1 MQQHYRLNAVTQT
14 IPPPISKFRPTSES
28 TPQWWRDPWAIASVI
43 VAIILTAIVIWP
55 ILNAARAALDLDW
68 RPSGDWALLTMRV
81 EDVGRDTPIVGPY
94 SRFGWNHPGP
104 LMYWLL
110 AVPYHLFGERPEA
123 ILAAA
128 ATLNALTVAA
138 LSAVAWRRGRLPLV
152 ALTMTATVILIHALG
167 PAMIRDPWNPFL
179 TLLPLALTVFL
190 FWSVVEGDFWMWPPL
205 AFLASF
211 ELQSHIG
218 YLPMLAMLGVSVVV
232 ITWRRKS
239 FNTLLPASTKQR
251 FWVLGISIAVVIGCW
266 LPVLLDQVVGTG
278 NLGAITHY
286 FFSNGDSPA
295 GFGTAFHVAADQLR
309 LPSAPW
315 LGRSELTGL
324 DGALLGSELTALIVP
339 VLPMAGSLWLAVR
352 MRVLA
357 ALRLQ
362 LVVIATAL
370 GGLIATARVT
380 GPLFDWVIRWWW
392 VIASLWWL
400 SIVWVLWSV
409 LYERITTQSLQ
420 RIATG
425 VLAVGAAIVTL
436 AATGPITS
444 AIPATPPPS
453 PSTGVVLDGFLQQ
466 TLDALQ
472 GSGPLLVVTT
482 GSVRG
487 DYGDAL
493 RLQLERAGI
502 QVVAESNMISHL
514 GPQRSESNRTPVGTL
529 WVVSADQITQFK
541 ADPSMTYLGGWDP
554 LTQDQRIQFFV
565 DQSLLQD
572 QLIAAGRVNLAE
584 GLTNGSGGVDT
595 EAKGLDGVDSA
606 LLDRVESLRR
616 KGDPV
621 AVFLRPARTFSGTAK
636 SD

>member
-1 MQQHYRLNAVTQT
+1 MAVTQT
-14 IPPPISKFRPTSES
+14 IHPPNSDFRTTSES
-28 TPQWWRDPWAIASVI
+28 AAQWWRDPWAIASVI
-43 VAIILTAIVIWP
+43 VASILTAIVIWP
-55 ILNAARAALDLDW
+55 LLDAGRAALELVW
-68 RPSGDWALLTMRV
+68 RPSGDWAVLTMRV
-81 EDVGRDTPIVGPY
+81 EDVGRHTPLVGPY

-110 AVPYHLFGERPEA
+110 AFPYHLFGDRPEA
-123 ILAAA
+123 LLAAA

-152 ALTMTATVILIHALG
+152 ALTMAATAILIHAMG
-167 PAMIRDPWNPFL
+167 PAMIRDPWNPFI

-190 FWSVVEGDFWMWPPL
+190 VWSVIEGDFWMWPPL
-205 AFLASF
+205 AFLVSF

-218 YLPMLAMLGVSVVV
+218 YLPMLAMLGVSVFA
-232 ITWRRKS
+232 IAWRRKS
-239 FNTLLPASTKQR
+239 FNTLLPTSTKQR
-251 FWVLGISIAVVIGCW
+251 WWVLGLSSAVVIGCW
-266 LPVLLDQVVGTG
+266 LPVLLDQVAGTG
-278 NLGAITHY
+278 NLGAIAHY
-286 FFSNGDSPA
+286 FLTNGDSPA

-309 LPSAPW
+309 FPSAPW
-315 LGRSELTGL
+315 LGRSELAGL
-324 DGALLGSELTALIVP
+324 DGALLGSGLAALVVP
-339 VLPMAGSLWLAVR
+339 ILSMAGSLWLAVR

-380 GPLFDWVIRWWW
+380 GPLFDWVVRWWW
-392 VIASLWWL
+392 VIACLWWL

-409 LYERITTQSLQ
+409 LCKRITTQSMQ

-425 VLAVGAAIVTL
+425 LLAVVATVVTL
-436 AATGPITS
+436 AATGPIISATS
-444 AIPATPPPS
+444 STPPPS
-453 PSTGVVLDGFLQQ
+453 PSTGIVLDGFLQQ

-472 GSGPLLVVTT
+472 GSGPLLIVTT

-514 GPQRSESNRTPVGTL
+514 GPQRSESNRAPVGTL
-529 WVVSADQITQFK
+529 WIVSADQITQFK
-541 ADPSMTYLGGWDP
+541 ADPSMKFLGGWDP
-554 LTQDQRIQFFV
+554 LTQDERNQFFI

-572 QLIAAGRVNLAE
+572 QLIAAGRVDLAE
-584 GLTNGSGGVDT
+584 ALTNGSGGVDT
-595 EAKGLDGVDSA
+595 EAKALDGVDPT
-606 LLDRVESLRR
+606 LVDRVEALRR

-621 AVFLRPARTFSGTAK
+621 AVFLGPARTS
-636 SD
+636 

>member
-1 MQQHYRLNAVTQT
+1 MTQT
-14 IPPPISKFRPTSES
+14 IHPPNSDFRTTSES
-28 TPQWWRDPWAIASVI
+28 AAQWWRDPWAIASII
-43 VAIILTAIVIWP
+43 VAAILTAIVIWP
-55 ILNAARAALDLDW
+55 LLDAGRAALELVW
-68 RPSGDWALLTMRV
+68 RPSGDWAVLTMRV
-81 EDVGRDTPIVGPY
+81 EDVGRHTPLVGPY

-110 AVPYHLFGERPEA
+110 AFPYHLFGDRPEA
-123 ILAAA
+123 LLAAA

-152 ALTMTATVILIHALG
+152 ALTMTATAILVHAMG
-167 PAMIRDPWNPFL
+167 PAMIRDPWNPFI

-190 FWSVVEGDFWMWPPL
+190 VWSVIEGDFWMWPPL
-205 AFLASF
+205 AFLVSF

-218 YLPMLAMLGVSVVV
+218 YLPMLAMLGVSVFA
-232 ITWRRKS
+232 IAWRRKS
-239 FNTLLPASTKQR
+239 FNTLLPTSTKQR
-251 FWVLGISIAVVIGCW
+251 WWVLGLSSAVVIGCW
-266 LPVLLDQVVGTG
+266 LPVLLDQVAGTG
-278 NLGAITHY
+278 NLGAIAHY
-286 FFSNGDSPA
+286 FLTNGDSPA

-309 LPSAPW
+309 FPSAPW
-315 LGRSELTGL
+315 LGRSELAGL
-324 DGALLGSELTALIVP
+324 DGALLGSGLAALVVP
-339 VLPMAGSLWLAVR
+339 ILSMAGSLWLAVR

-380 GPLFDWVIRWWW
+380 GPLFDWVVRWWW
-392 VIASLWWL
+392 VIACLWWL

-409 LYERITTQSLQ
+409 LCKRITTQSMQ

-425 VLAVGAAIVTL
+425 LLAVVATVVTL
-436 AATGPITS
+436 AATGPIISATS
-444 AIPATPPPS
+444 STPPPS
-453 PSTGVVLDGFLQQ
+453 PSTGIVLDGFLQQ

-472 GSGPLLVVTT
+472 GSGPLLIVTT

-514 GPQRSESNRTPVGTL
+514 GPQRSESNRAPVGTL
-529 WVVSADQITQFK
+529 WIVSADQITQFK
-541 ADPSMTYLGGWDP
+541 ADPSMKFLGGWDP
-554 LTQDQRIQFFV
+554 LTQDERNQFFI

-572 QLIAAGRVNLAE
+572 QLIAAGRVDLAE
-584 GLTNGSGGVDT
+584 ALTNGSGGVDT
-595 EAKGLDGVDSA
+595 EAKTLDGVDPT
-606 LLDRVESLRR
+606 LVDRVEALRR

-621 AVFLRPARTFSGTAK
+621 AVFLGPARTS
-636 SD
+636 

>member
-1 MQQHYRLNAVTQT
+1 MTQT
-14 IPPPISKFRPTSES
+14 IPQPISEFRTTSLS
-28 TPQWWRDPWAIASVI
+28 TPRWWRDPWAISSVI
-43 VAIILTAIVIWP
+43 VAVVLTALVIWP
-55 ILNAARAALDLDW
+55 ILDAGRAALDFVW
-68 RPSGDWALLTMRV
+68 RPSGDWAVLTMRV
-81 EDVGRDTPIVGPY
+81 EDVGQDTPLVGPY

-110 AVPYHLFGERPEA
+110 AFPYHLFGDKPEA

-138 LSAVAWRRGRLPLV
+138 LSAVAWRRGRLPMV
-152 ALTMTATVILIHALG
+152 ALTMTATATLIHAMG
-167 PAMIRDPWNPFL
+167 AATIRDPWNPFI

-190 FWSVVEGDFWMWPPL
+190 VWSVIEGDFWMWPPL
-205 AFLASF
+205 AFLVSF

-218 YLPMLAMLGVSVVV
+218 YLPMLAMLGVSVVA

-239 FNTLLPASTKQR
+239 FDTLLPASTKQR

-295 GFGTAFHVAADQLR
+295 GFGTALHVAADQLR

-315 LGRSELTGL
+315 LGRAELAGL
-324 DGALLGSELTALIVP
+324 DGALLGSGLAALAVP
-339 VLPMAGSLWLAVR
+339 ILSMAGSLWLAVR
-352 MRVLA
+352 MRVLT
-357 ALRLQ
+357 ALRFQ
-362 LVVIATAL
+362 FVVIATAL

-380 GPLFDWVIRWWW
+380 GPLFDWVVRWWW

-409 LYERITTQSLQ
+409 LYQRIQTQSMQ

-436 AATGPITS
+436 AATGPVISATS
-444 AIPATPPPS
+444 STPPPS
-453 PSTGVVLDGFLQQ
+453 PSTGVVVNGFLQQ

-472 GSGPLLVVTT
+472 GSGPLLVVST

-493 RLQLERAGI
+493 RLQLERTGI
-502 QVVAESNMISHL
+502 KVVAEPNMISHL
-514 GPQRSESNRTPVGTL
+514 GPERSESNRTPVGTL
-529 WVVSADQITQFK
+529 WIVSADQITQFK
-541 ADPSMTYLGGWDP
+541 ADPSMTFLGGWDP
-554 LTQDQRIQFFV
+554 LTQDQRAEFFI

-572 QLIAAGRVNLAE
+572 QLIAAGRVDLAE
-584 GLTNGSGGVDT
+584 ALTNGSGGVDT
-595 EAKGLDGVDSA
+595 EAKGLNGVDPV
-606 LLDRVESLRR
+606 LLDRVEALRR

-621 AVFLRPARTFSGTAK
+621 AVFLGPARS
-636 SD
+636 S

>member
-1 MQQHYRLNAVTQT
+1 V
-14 IPPPISKFRPTSES
+14 S
-28 TPQWWRDPWAIASVI
+28 TPRWWRDPWAIASII
-43 VAIILTAIVIWP
+43 VAAVLTAIVIWP
-55 ILNAARAALDLDW
+55 LLDAGRAALELVW
-68 RPSGDWALLTMRV
+68 RPSGDWAVLTMRV
-81 EDVGRDTPIVGPY
+81 EDVGRDTPLVGPY

-110 AVPYHLFGERPEA
+110 AIPYHLFGDRPEA
-123 ILAAA
+123 VLAAA

-138 LSAVAWRRGRLPLV
+138 LSAVAWRRGRLPFV
-152 ALTMTATVILIHALG
+152 ALSMIATAILFHAMG
-167 PAMIRDPWNPFL
+167 PAMIRDPWNPFI

-190 FWSVVEGDFWMWPPL
+190 VWSVIEGDFWMWPPL
-205 AFLASF
+205 VFLVSF

-218 YLPMLAMLGVSVVV
+218 YLPMLAMLGIS
-232 ITWRRKS
+232 IFAIAWRSKS
-239 FNTLLPASTKQR
+239 MGALLPTSTKQR
-251 FWVLGISIAVVIGCW
+251 FWVLGISFAVLLVCW

-278 NLGAITHY
+278 NLGAIAHY
-286 FFSNGDSPA
+286 FLSPGDSPA

-309 LPSAPW
+309 FPSAPW
-315 LGRSELTGL
+315 LGRRELAGL
-324 DGALLGSELTALIVP
+324 DGALLGSGPAALIFP
-339 VLPMAGSLWLAVR
+339 VLAMAGSLWFAVR

-357 ALRLQ
+357 ALRFQ
-362 LVVIATAL
+362 LVVIGTAL

-380 GPLFDWVIRWWW
+380 GPLFDWVVRWWW

-400 SIVWVLWSV
+400 SIVWVLWSA
-409 LYERITTQSLQ
+409 LSDRITTQPMQ

-425 VLAVGAAIVTL
+425 ILAAGAAIVTL
-436 AATGPITS
+436 TATGPVISSTS
-444 AIPATPPPS
+444 STPPPS

-466 TLDALQ
+466 TLDALH

-502 QVVAESNMISHL
+502 EVVTEQNMISHL

-541 ADPSMTYLGGWDP
+541 ADPSMKFLGGWDP
-554 LTQDQRIQFFV
+554 LTQDQRGQFFT

-572 QLIAAGRVNLAE
+572 QLIAAGRVDLAE
-584 GLTNGSGGVDT
+584 ALANGSGGVDT
-595 EAKGLDGVDSA
+595 GAKGLDGVDPT
-606 LLDRVESLRR
+606 LVDHVEALRR

-621 AVFLRPARTFSGTAK
+621 AVFLGPARS
-636 SD
+636 S

>member
-1 MQQHYRLNAVTQT
+1 MTQT
-14 IPPPISKFRPTSES
+14 ILPPNSDFRTTSES
-28 TPQWWRDPWAIASVI
+28 ATQWWRDPWAIASVI
-43 VAIILTAIVIWP
+43 VAAILTAIVIWP
-55 ILNAARAALDLDW
+55 LLDAGRAALELVW
-68 RPSGDWALLTMRV
+68 RPSGDWAVLTLRV
-81 EDVGRDTPIVGPY
+81 EDVGRHTPLVGPY

-110 AVPYHLFGERPEA
+110 AFPYHLFGDKPEA
-123 ILAAA
+123 LLAAA

-138 LSAVAWRRGRLPLV
+138 LSTVAWRRGRLPLV
-152 ALTMTATVILIHALG
+152 ALTMTATAILIHAMG
-167 PAMIRDPWNPFL
+167 PAMIRDPWNPFI
-179 TLLPLALTVFL
+179 TLLPLALTVYL
-190 FWSVVEGDFWMWPPL
+190 VWSVIEGDFWMWPPL
-205 AFLASF
+205 AFLVSF

-218 YLPMLAMLGVSVVV
+218 YLPMLAMLGVSVFA
-232 ITWRRKS
+232 IAWRRKS
-239 FNTLLPASTKQR
+239 FNTLLPTSAKQR
-251 FWVLGISIAVVIGCW
+251 WWVLGLSSAVVIGCW
-266 LPVLLDQVVGTG
+266 LPVLLDQVAGTG
-278 NLGAITHY
+278 NLGAIAHY
-286 FFSNGDSPA
+286 FLTNGDSPA

-309 LPSAPW
+309 FPSAPW
-315 LGRSELTGL
+315 LGRSELAGL
-324 DGALLGSELTALIVP
+324 DGALLGSGLAALVVP
-339 VLPMAGSLWLAVR
+339 ILSMTGSLWLAVR

-380 GPLFDWVIRWWW
+380 GPLFDWVVRWWW
-392 VIASLWWL
+392 VIACLWWL
-400 SIVWVLWSV
+400 SIIWVLWSV
-409 LYERITTQSLQ
+409 LYERITTQSMQ

-425 VLAVGAAIVTL
+425 LLAVIATVVTL

-444 AIPATPPPS
+444 ATSSTPPPS
-453 PSTGVVLDGFLQQ
+453 PSTGIVLDGFLQQ

-529 WVVSADQITQFK
+529 WIVSADQITQFK
-541 ADPSMTYLGGWDP
+541 ADPSMKFLGGWDP
-554 LTQDQRIQFFV
+554 LTQDERNQFFI

-572 QLIAAGRVNLAE
+572 QLIAAGRVDLAE
-584 GLTNGSGGVDT
+584 ALTNGSGGVDT
-595 EAKGLDGVDSA
+595 EAKTLDGVDPT
-606 LLDRVESLRR
+606 LVDRVEALRR

-621 AVFLRPARTFSGTAK
+621 AVFLGPARTS
-636 SD
+636 

>member
-1 MQQHYRLNAVTQT
+1 
-14 IPPPISKFRPTSES
+14 
-28 TPQWWRDPWAIASVI
+28 
-43 VAIILTAIVIWP
+43 
-55 ILNAARAALDLDW
+55 
-68 RPSGDWALLTMRV
+68 MRV
-81 EDVGRDTPIVGPY
+81 EDVGRHTPLVGPY

-110 AVPYHLFGERPEA
+110 AFPYHLFGDKPEA
-123 ILAAA
+123 LLAAA

-152 ALTMTATVILIHALG
+152 ALTMTATAILIHAMG
-167 PAMIRDPWNPFL
+167 PAMIRDPWNPFI
-179 TLLPLALTVFL
+179 TLLPLALTVYL
-190 FWSVVEGDFWMWPPL
+190 VWSVIEGDFWMWPPL
-205 AFLASF
+205 AFLVSF

-218 YLPMLAMLGVSVVV
+218 YLPMLAMLGVSVFA
-232 ITWRRKS
+232 IAWRRKS
-239 FNTLLPASTKQR
+239 FNTLLPTSAKQR
-251 FWVLGISIAVVIGCW
+251 WWVLGLSSAVVIGCW
-266 LPVLLDQVVGTG
+266 LPVLLDQVAGTG
-278 NLGAITHY
+278 NLGAIAHY
-286 FFSNGDSPA
+286 FLTNGDSPA

-309 LPSAPW
+309 FPSAPW
-315 LGRSELTGL
+315 LGRSELAGL
-324 DGALLGSELTALIVP
+324 DGALLGSGLAALVVP
-339 VLPMAGSLWLAVR
+339 ILSMTGSLWLAVR

-380 GPLFDWVIRWWW
+380 GPLFDWVVRWWW

-409 LYERITTQSLQ
+409 LYERITTQSMQ

-425 VLAVGAAIVTL
+425 LLAVIATVVTL

-444 AIPATPPPS
+444 ATSSTPPPS
-453 PSTGVVLDGFLQQ
+453 PSTGIVLDGFLQQ

-529 WVVSADQITQFK
+529 WIVSADQITQFK
-541 ADPSMTYLGGWDP
+541 ADPSMKFLGGWDP
-554 LTQDQRIQFFV
+554 LTQDERNQFFI

-572 QLIAAGRVNLAE
+572 QLIAAGRVDLAE
-584 GLTNGSGGVDT
+584 ALTNGSGGVDT
-595 EAKGLDGVDSA
+595 EAKTLDGVDPT
-606 LLDRVESLRR
+606 LVDRVEALRR

-621 AVFLRPARTFSGTAK
+621 AVFLGPARTS
-636 SD
+636 

>member
-1 MQQHYRLNAVTQT
+1 MTQT
-14 IPPPISKFRPTSES
+14 ILPPNSDFRTTSES
-28 TPQWWRDPWAIASVI
+28 ATQWWRDPWAIASVI
-43 VAIILTAIVIWP
+43 VAAILTAIVIWP
-55 ILNAARAALDLDW
+55 LFDAGRAALELVW
-68 RPSGDWALLTMRV
+68 RPSGDWAVLTMRV
-81 EDVGRDTPIVGPY
+81 EDVGRHTPLVGPY

-110 AVPYHLFGERPEA
+110 AFPYHLFGDKPEA
-123 ILAAA
+123 LLAAA

-152 ALTMTATVILIHALG
+152 ALTMTATAILIHAMG
-167 PAMIRDPWNPFL
+167 PAMIRDPWNPFI
-179 TLLPLALTVFL
+179 TLLPLALTVYL
-190 FWSVVEGDFWMWPPL
+190 VWSVIEGDFWMWPPL
-205 AFLASF
+205 AFLVSF

-218 YLPMLAMLGVSVVV
+218 YLPMLAMLGVSVFA
-232 ITWRRKS
+232 IAWRRKS
-239 FNTLLPASTKQR
+239 FNTLLPTSAKQR
-251 FWVLGISIAVVIGCW
+251 WWVLGLSSAVVIGCW
-266 LPVLLDQVVGTG
+266 LPVLLDQVAGTG
-278 NLGAITHY
+278 NLGAIAHY
-286 FFSNGDSPA
+286 FLTNGDSPA

-309 LPSAPW
+309 FPSAPW
-315 LGRSELTGL
+315 LGRSELAGL
-324 DGALLGSELTALIVP
+324 DGALLGSGLAALVVP
-339 VLPMAGSLWLAVR
+339 ILSMTGSLWLAVR

-380 GPLFDWVIRWWW
+380 GPLFDWVVRWWW
-392 VIASLWWL
+392 VIACLWWL
-400 SIVWVLWSV
+400 SIIWVLWSV
-409 LYERITTQSLQ
+409 LYERITTQSMQ

-425 VLAVGAAIVTL
+425 LLAVIATVVTL

-444 AIPATPPPS
+444 ATSSTPPPS
-453 PSTGVVLDGFLQQ
+453 PSTGIVLDGFLQQ

-529 WVVSADQITQFK
+529 WIVSADQITQFK
-541 ADPSMTYLGGWDP
+541 ADPSMKFLGGWDP
-554 LTQDQRIQFFV
+554 LTQDERNQFFI

-572 QLIAAGRVNLAE
+572 QLIAAGRVDLAE
-584 GLTNGSGGVDT
+584 ALTNGSGGVDT
-595 EAKGLDGVDSA
+595 EAKTLDGVDPT
-606 LLDRVESLRR
+606 LVDRVEALRR

-621 AVFLRPARTFSGTAK
+621 AVFLGPARTS
-636 SD
+636 

>member
-1 MQQHYRLNAVTQT
+1 MTQT
-14 IPPPISKFRPTSES
+14 IHPPNSDFRTTSES
-28 TPQWWRDPWAIASVI
+28 PAQWWRDPWAIASVI
-43 VAIILTAIVIWP
+43 VAAILTAIAIWP
-55 ILNAARAALDLDW
+55 LLDAGRAALELVW
-68 RPSGDWALLTMRV
+68 RPSGDWAVLTMRV
-81 EDVGRDTPIVGPY
+81 EDVGRHTPLVGPY

-110 AVPYHLFGERPEA
+110 AVPYHLFGDRPEA
-123 ILAAA
+123 LLAAA

-152 ALTMTATVILIHALG
+152 ALTMAATAILIHAMG
-167 PAMIRDPWNPFL
+167 PAMIRDPWNPFI

-190 FWSVVEGDFWMWPPL
+190 VWSVIEGDFWMWPPL
-205 AFLASF
+205 AFLVSF

-218 YLPMLAMLGVSVVV
+218 YLPMLAVLGVSVVA
-232 ITWRRKS
+232 IAWRRKS
-239 FNTLLPASTKQR
+239 FNTLLPTSTKQR
-251 FWVLGISIAVVIGCW
+251 WWVLGLSSAVVIGCW
-266 LPVLLDQVVGTG
+266 LPVLLDQVAGTG
-278 NLGAITHY
+278 NLGAIAHY
-286 FFSNGDSPA
+286 FLTNGDSPA

-309 LPSAPW
+309 FPSAPW
-315 LGRSELTGL
+315 LGRSELAGL
-324 DGALLGSELTALIVP
+324 DGALLGSGLAALIVP
-339 VLPMAGSLWLAVR
+339 ILSMAGSLWLAVR

-380 GPLFDWVIRWWW
+380 GPLFDWVVRWWW

-409 LYERITTQSLQ
+409 LSQRITTQSMQ

-425 VLAVGAAIVTL
+425 LLAVVATVVTL
-436 AATGPITS
+436 AATGPISSATS
-444 AIPATPPPS
+444 STPPPS
-453 PSTGVVLDGFLQQ
+453 PSTGIVLDGFLQQ

-514 GPQRSESNRTPVGTL
+514 GPQRSESNRAPVGTL
-529 WVVSADQITQFK
+529 WIISADQITQFK
-541 ADPSMTYLGGWDP
+541 ADPSMKFLGGWDP
-554 LTQDQRIQFFV
+554 LTQDERNQFFI

-572 QLIAAGRVNLAE
+572 QLIAAGRVDLAE
-584 GLTNGSGGVDT
+584 ALTNGSGGVDT
-595 EAKGLDGVDSA
+595 VAKTLDGVDPT
-606 LLDRVESLRR
+606 LLDRVEALRR

-621 AVFLRPARTFSGTAK
+621 AVFLGPARTS
-636 SD
+636 

>member
-1 MQQHYRLNAVTQT
+1 
-14 IPPPISKFRPTSES
+14 
-28 TPQWWRDPWAIASVI
+28 
-43 VAIILTAIVIWP
+43 
-55 ILNAARAALDLDW
+55 
-68 RPSGDWALLTMRV
+68 MRV
-81 EDVGRDTPIVGPY
+81 EDVGRHTPLVGPY

-110 AVPYHLFGERPEA
+110 AFPYHLFGDKPEA
-123 ILAAA
+123 LLAAA

-152 ALTMTATVILIHALG
+152 ALTMTATAILIHAMG
-167 PAMIRDPWNPFL
+167 PAMIRDPWNPFI
-179 TLLPLALTVFL
+179 TLLPLALTVYL
-190 FWSVVEGDFWMWPPL
+190 VWSVIEGDFWMWPPL
-205 AFLASF
+205 AFLVSF

-218 YLPMLAMLGVSVVV
+218 YLPMLAMLGVSVFA
-232 ITWRRKS
+232 IAWRRKS
-239 FNTLLPASTKQR
+239 FNTLLPTSTKQR
-251 FWVLGISIAVVIGCW
+251 WWVLGLSSAVVIGCW
-266 LPVLLDQVVGTG
+266 LPVLLDQVAGTG
-278 NLGAITHY
+278 NLGAIAHY
-286 FFSNGDSPA
+286 FFTNGDSPA

-309 LPSAPW
+309 FPSAPW
-315 LGRSELTGL
+315 LGRSELAGL
-324 DGALLGSELTALIVP
+324 DGALLGSGLAALVVP
-339 VLPMAGSLWLAVR
+339 ILSMAGSLWLAAR
-352 MRVLA
+352 TRVLA

-380 GPLFDWVIRWWW
+380 GPLFDWVVRWWW

-409 LYERITTQSLQ
+409 LSQRITTQSMQ

-425 VLAVGAAIVTL
+425 LLAVVATVVTL

-444 AIPATPPPS
+444 ATSSTPPPS
-453 PSTGVVLDGFLQQ
+453 PSTGIVLDGFLQQ

-529 WVVSADQITQFK
+529 WIVSADQITQFK
-541 ADPSMTYLGGWDP
+541 ADPSMKFLGGWDP
-554 LTQDQRIQFFV
+554 LTQDERNQFFI

-572 QLIAAGRVNLAE
+572 QLIAAGRVDLAE
-584 GLTNGSGGVDT
+584 ALTNGSGGVDT
-595 EAKGLDGVDSA
+595 EAKTLDGVDPT
-606 LLDRVESLRR
+606 LVDRVEALRR

-621 AVFLRPARTFSGTAK
+621 AVFLGPARTS
-636 SD
+636 

>member
-1 MQQHYRLNAVTQT
+1 MTQT
-14 IPPPISKFRPTSES
+14 IHPPNSDFRTTSES
-28 TPQWWRDPWAIASVI
+28 AAQWWRDPWAIASII
-43 VAIILTAIVIWP
+43 VASILTAIVIWP
-55 ILNAARAALDLDW
+55 LLDAGRAALELVW
-68 RPSGDWALLTMRV
+68 RPSGDWAVLTLRV
-81 EDVGRDTPIVGPY
+81 EDVGRHTPLVGPY

-110 AVPYHLFGERPEA
+110 TFPYHLFGDRPEA
-123 ILAAA
+123 LLAAA

-152 ALTMTATVILIHALG
+152 ALTMTATAILVHAMG
-167 PAMIRDPWNPFL
+167 PAMIRDPWNPFI

-190 FWSVVEGDFWMWPPL
+190 VWSVIEGDFWMWPPL
-205 AFLASF
+205 AFLVSF

-218 YLPMLAMLGVSVVV
+218 YLPMLAMLGVSVFA
-232 ITWRRKS
+232 IAWRRKS
-239 FNTLLPASTKQR
+239 FKTLLPTSTKQR
-251 FWVLGISIAVVIGCW
+251 WWVLGLSSAVVIGCW
-266 LPVLLDQVVGTG
+266 LPVLLDQVAGTG
-278 NLGAITHY
+278 NLGAIAHY
-286 FFSNGDSPA
+286 FLTNGDSPA

-309 LPSAPW
+309 FPSAPW
-315 LGRSELTGL
+315 LGRSELAGL
-324 DGALLGSELTALIVP
+324 DGALLGSGLAALVVP
-339 VLPMAGSLWLAVR
+339 ILSMAGSLWLAVR
-352 MRVLA
+352 TRVLA

-380 GPLFDWVIRWWW
+380 GPLFDWVVRWWW

-400 SIVWVLWSV
+400 SIIWVLWSV
-409 LYERITTQSLQ
+409 LYERITSQSMQ

-425 VLAVGAAIVTL
+425 LLAVVATVVTL

-444 AIPATPPPS
+444 ATSSTPPPS
-453 PSTGVVLDGFLQQ
+453 PSTGIVLDGFLQQ

-529 WVVSADQITQFK
+529 WIVSADQITQFK
-541 ADPSMTYLGGWDP
+541 ADPSMKFLGGWDP
-554 LTQDQRIQFFV
+554 LTQDERDQFFIA
-565 DQSLLQD
+565 QSLLQD
-572 QLIAAGRVNLAE
+572 QLIAAGRVDLAE
-584 GLTNGSGGVDT
+584 ALTNGSGGVDT
-595 EAKGLDGVDSA
+595 AAKTLDGVDPT
-606 LLDRVESLRR
+606 LVDRVEALRR

-621 AVFLRPARTFSGTAK
+621 AVFLGPARTF
-636 SD
+636 